1 MQVARDAQNAA
12 PDSLD
17 ISIVMP
23 CLNEETSVAGCVQ
36 AGLEGIRST
45 GLTGEVVVVDNG
57 STDRSAELAAAA
69 GARVVSEARP
79 GYGSALLR
87 GFNEARGKYLVM
99 GDCDG
104 TYDFRALKPFID
116 PLENGSEMVIGN
128 RLTDMLAPGA
138 MPWAHR
144 FLGTPLISRVL
155 RIFTGAKVRDSQCGY
170 RSIRA
175 DAYRRL
181 GLKSPGMEFA
191 SEMIL
196 KAMRKGIS
204 ISEVPISYDVRSG
217 ESKLSTIRDGWRH
230 LRFLLMSSP
239 SYVFIGPSF
248 LFIALGLLSH
258 AVTLFTA
265 NGLEIGS
272 ATWEPVFAGGIF
284 LVVGV
289 NILMLGLISK
299 LFAAREADQ
308 EDAIVSFYRRR
319 LGLERL
325 LFIASILVV
334 AGVGI
339 DAYVFI
345 EWVGDSARDL
355 LPWATLAQTLLL
367 IGANLGFGAIAAG
380 MIEAEQDNFTGTA
393 AG

>member
-1 MQVARDAQNAA
+1 MQVTGQHTRAAQ
-12 PDSLD
+12 DSLD
-17 ISIVMP
+17 ISVVMP
-23 CLNEETSVAGCVQ
+23 CLNEEESVAQCVRE
-36 AGLEGIRST
+36 AFEGIAAL
-45 GLTGEVVVVDNG
+45 GLRGEVVVVDNG

-69 GARVVSEARP
+69 GARVVREPRP

-87 GFNEARGKYLVM
+87 GFAEARGRYLVM

-104 TYDFRALKPFID
+104 TYDFKALAPFIE
-116 PLENGSEMVIGN
+116 PLENGCEMVVGN

-144 FLGTPLISRVL
+144 IIGTPLISRIL
-155 RIFTGAKVRDSQCGY
+155 RIFTGAKIRDSQCGL
-170 RSIRA
+170 RSIRS

-181 GLKSPGMEFA
+181 GLRSPGMEFA

-196 KAMRKGIS
+196 RAMRKGLTIT
-204 ISEVPISYDVRSG
+204 EVPISYNVRTG

-239 SYVFIGPSF
+239 SYVFIAPAV

-258 AVTLFTA
+258 AVTVFTA
-265 NGLEIGS
+265 NGVTVGG

-284 LVVGV
+284 LVIGV

-299 LFAAREADQ
+299 IFAARDTDA
-308 EDAIVSFYRRR
+308 EDAIVRFYRRHV
-319 LGLERL
+319 GLERL
-325 LFIASILVV
+325 LFIAAVCFL
-334 AGVGI
+334 AGAAI
-339 DAYVFI
+339 DVYVFI
-345 EWVGDSARDL
+345 EWVGDTTRDL
-355 LPWATLAQTLLL
+355 LPWATVAQTLVL

-380 MIEAEQDNFTGTA
+380 MIEYEQDNPPA
-393 AG
+393 

>member
-1 MQVARDAQNAA
+1 VAD
-12 PDSLD
+12 
-17 ISIVMP
+17 
-23 CLNEETSVAGCVQ
+23 CVR
-36 AGLEGIRST
+36 AGLEGIAST

-57 STDRSAELAAAA
+57 STDRSAERAAAA
-69 GARVVSEARP
+69 GARVVKESRP

-87 GFNEARGKYLVM
+87 GFREARGKYLVM

-116 PLENGSEMVIGN
+116 PLHNGSDMVIGN

-155 RIFTGAKVRDSQCGY
+155 RIFTGANVRDSQCGY

-181 GLKSPGMEFA
+181 GLRSPGMEFA

-196 KAMRKGIS
+196 KAMRKGVT

-239 SYVFIGPSF
+239 SYVFIAPAF

-258 AVTLFTA
+258 AVTIFTTS
-265 NGLEIGS
+265 GVTIGD

-284 LVVGV
+284 LVIGV

-299 LFAAREADQ
+299 LFAARDTDQ
-308 EDAIVSFYRRR
+308 EDAIVSFYRRY

-325 LFIASILVV
+325 LFTASVCV
-334 AGVGI
+334 FAGVAI
-339 DAYVFI
+339 DVYVFI
-345 EWVGDSARDL
+345 GWIGDTARDL
-355 LPWATLAQTLLL
+355 LPWATVAQTLLL
-367 IGANLGFGAIAAG
+367 VGANVGFGAIAAG
-380 MIEAEQDNFTGTA
+380 MIEYEQDNPPA
-393 AG
+393 